1 MICVGVMAAG
11 SSATVSDLFLRAEL
25 GYLAGC
31 AAAALIM
38 GIFLISRVRSQGPE
52 SLSLLVEA
60 IEHEPLEI

>member
-1 MICVGVMAAG
+1 M
-11 SSATVSDLFLRAEL
+11 EL

-31 AAAALIM
+31 LGAAAM
-38 GIFLISRVRSQGPE
+38 MTVFLLTRLRAQGPE